1 LLYAYVL
8 IGCFPELNHNHQLVG
23 LKLNPKL
30 KPLRLGHFWMT
41 SVTVRARE
49 HNTSEGS

>member
-1 LLYAYVL
+1 
-8 IGCFPELNHNHQLVG
+8 
-23 LKLNPKL
+23 
-30 KPLRLGHFWMT
+30 MT